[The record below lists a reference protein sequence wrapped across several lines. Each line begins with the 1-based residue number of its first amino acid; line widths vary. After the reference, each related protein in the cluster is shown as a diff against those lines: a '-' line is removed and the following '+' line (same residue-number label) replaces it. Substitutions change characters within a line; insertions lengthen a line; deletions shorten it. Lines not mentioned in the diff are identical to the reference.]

1 MSAYFFG
8 LALLTAVNPKLLG
21 MDLLMM
27 ENRRPRAMFLAFLV
41 GALGVS
47 VTLGLLD
54 VLDFHFDAMNTQ
66 ASVGATTD
74 LILGLLLLVAGAL
87 VAAGRL
93 GGRKRDPGRDPKVQ
107 KDSWAQ
113 RALREPR
120 LVIATAIGAIC
131 GLPGALY
138 ATGLKQLVTG
148 NSSTAAQIIGV
159 ILFNL
164 VMFSLVLVPFVLL
177 EARPEATKRRLQASS
192 DWLLAHARQLIA
204 YTALAV
210 GAYMVINGA
219 VRLLV

>member
-1 MSAYFFG
+1 MNAYFFG
-8 LALLTAVNPKLLG
+8 LALLAAVSPKLLG

-27 ENRRPRAMFLAFLV
+27 ENRRPRAMFFAFLA

-47 VTLGLLD
+47 IPLGLLD
-54 VLDFHFDAMNTQ
+54 VLVFRIDAVNGQ
-66 ASVGATTD
+66 VSVAAATD
-74 LILGLLLLVAGAL
+74 LILGLPLLVAGAL
-87 VAAGRL
+87 VATGRA
-93 GGRKRDPGRDPKVQ
+93 GGRRRTGTREPKAP

-120 LVIATAIGAIC
+120 LVIAAVIGAIC

-138 ATGLKQLVTG
+138 ATGLKHLVTG
-148 NSSTAAQIIGV
+148 TSPAAAQIIGV

-164 VMFSLVLVPFVLL
+164 IMFSLVLIPFALL
-177 EARPEATKRRLQASS
+177 EARPEATKRRLQGSS
-192 DWLLAHARQLIA
+192 DWLLGHARQLIA

-219 VRLLV
+219 AHLLG